1 LSLVTIQNGVLTVQI
16 STLGAEL
23 RSVKDSND
31 IERMWQGDPQYW
43 TGRAPILFPVAG
55 AFRDDVYELDD
66 KRYSMPKHGF
76 VRQLEW
82 CVERN
87 EGDTATFL
95 MEQKHEGFP
104 FAYKLRTHYFLDGP
118 ALNVAYEV
126 TNFDTRP
133 FYFSVGAHEGYAT
146 PEGIEA
152 YTIVFDEEE
161 TLKRYEMSGN
171 LLRRTTMTLAE
182 NTREL
187 PLAAEL
193 FAKDPLVLQG
203 LQSRGITLQSKLH
216 GRTVRVE
223 FPQHDTLV
231 FWMLPGAKYICI
243 EPWCNA
249 PDFVDAEL
257 RIDRKPGFIR
267 LAPYGVATRS
277 HKIIV
282 G

>member
-1 LSLVTIQNGVLTVQI
+1 MSLVTIHNGVLTAQI

-23 RSVKDSND
+23 RSLKDRD
-31 IERMWQGDPQYW
+31 GIERMWQGDLKFW
-43 TGRAPILFPVAG
+43 TGCAPILFPVAG
-55 AFRDDVYELDD
+55 TFRDDAYELDG

-87 EGDTATFL
+87 EGDAATFL

-104 FAYKLRTHYFLDGP
+104 FAYKLRAHYFLDGS

-146 PEGIEA
+146 PEGVEA
-152 YTIVFDEEE
+152 YTIVFDEAE

-171 LLRRTTMTLAE
+171 LLRRTTVLLAE

-187 PLAAEL
+187 PLATEL
-193 FAKDPLVLQG
+193 FLKDPLVFRDLK
-203 LQSRGITLQSKLH
+203 SRGVTLKSKLH
-216 GRTVRVE
+216 SRTVRVE

-231 FWMLPGAKYICI
+231 FWMLPGAEYICI

-249 PDFVDAEL
+249 PDFVDSQPH
-257 RIDRKPGFIR
+257 IDQKPGFIR
-267 LAPYGVATRS
+267 LAPHGVATRS
-277 HKIIV
+277 HIISI